1 MFLDC
6 VQLLF
11 RGQDGFRVT
20 GDGRPA
26 SFVAQRS
33 VFPSE
38 DGDHGDGS
46 GEHLAILVVR
56 DESRQVLILTLQ
68 VETSSVFLS
77 LLSCQLVTK
86 VMSNSAFCYL
96 WEW

>member
-1 MFLDC
+1 M
-6 VQLLF
+6 QLLF
-11 RGQDGFRVT
+11 RGQHGFRVT

-26 SFVAQRS
+26 SSVAHRWAS
-33 VFPSE
+33 PSE
-38 DGDHGDGS
+38 DGDHGDGR

-56 DESRQVLILTLQ
+56 DGSRQVLILTLQ

-86 VMSNSAFCYL
+86 VMS
-96 WEW
+96 